1 MHGNDPAYTY
11 NKVKHA
17 GMPLHVCVWTD
28 CVYVPHLYKSV
39 PVCNCQWRCL
49 VVVSINPSQILPALF
64 SKVVVQRSSQ
74 DDPASSAVGIGSRS
88 CLNGNLSSS
97 DDGVSSKS

>member
-1 MHGNDPAYTY
+1 M
-11 NKVKHA
+11 
-17 GMPLHVCVWTD
+17 HVCAQHV
-28 CVYVPHLYKSV
+28 HLYISV
-39 PVCNCQWRCL
+39 PDCNCQCHCL
-49 VVVSINPSQILPALF
+49 VVVSINPSQTLPAFF

-74 DDPASSAVGIGSRS
+74 DDPASSAVGTGSRS